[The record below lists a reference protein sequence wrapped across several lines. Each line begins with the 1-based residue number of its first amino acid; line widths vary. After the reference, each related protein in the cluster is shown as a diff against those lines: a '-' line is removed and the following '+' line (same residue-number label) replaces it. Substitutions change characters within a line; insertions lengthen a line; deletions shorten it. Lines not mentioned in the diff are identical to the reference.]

1 MTHHSITDRMRS
13 EWDARARDDAYYYV
27 HSGRHDQT
35 EADFAASGVDSVELC
50 VLADLSTLTQERDP
64 RQLRLLELGC
74 GIGRMTKPLADV
86 FGEVVGVDVSA
97 EMISLARLRLAG
109 VPNARVEVNN
119 GTDLGS
125 FEDDSFD
132 VCFSFIVLQHIP
144 ERSVI
149 ERYIVEMARVLR
161 RGGVAKFQVQGF
173 QGADYK
179 AQRKDTWLGETFSEA
194 EMTELIGG
202 AGLDL
207 LKMEGPGTQY
217 FWITAAKANAR

>member
-1 MTHHSITDRMRS
+1 MTHHSMTERMRS

-27 HSGRHDQT
+27 HSGKHDQT
-35 EADFAASGVDSVELC
+35 EADFAASGVASVAVC

-64 RQLRLLELGC
+64 RKLRLLELGC

-86 FGEVVGVDVSA
+86 FGEVVGVDVSV
-97 EMISLARLRLAG
+97 EMISLARVRLAG

-119 GTDLGS
+119 GTDLSG
-125 FEDDSFD
+125 FGDDSFD

-149 ERYIVEMARVLR
+149 ERYIIEMARVLR

-173 QGADYK
+173 QGADYRS
-179 AQRKDTWLGETFSEA
+179 QPKDTWHGETFSEE

-207 LKMEGPGTQY
+207 LNMEGAGTQY
-217 FWITAAKANAR
+217 FWITAAKAHAR